1 MKSINDYVN
10 VRIAEARTRKKTDE
24 PVPDDDI
31 TITDG
36 KRVKVDVS
44 KLKGKPESANK
55 GCFAIDPP
63 TDDDAIRWDGVPR
76 PENVEELLDRISGDR
91 DFFVIGHAGWAKTS
105 IIKKAAHKYGKTV
118 ITVSLDN
125 IPAED
130 MGGIPVPVEKGGRH
144 EQVVLLPTWAQY
156 MYDAMMDE
164 NDHTEFLLFFDEM
177 NQAPGEVLNTL
188 MRIVLEKQ
196 ICGIQFDNFMVGG
209 AGNYADENDCVHDLP
224 KPLMKRMSLI
234 AWKDKDKESWED
246 WMDDYMRKTWEN
258 EFDGKASELL
268 DVIEKYMEA
277 FDNPRDIELE
287 IFKDIR
293 NKINNAIKRGKPLTK
308 EDVSLRV
315 LKGKI
320 TTLLADAKTLDEL
333 KAKKEEV
340 LSDFNRAKAVDEIA
354 GKMYE
359 ILTNSAGENTKKGT
373 QNLGKKAVM
382 MSNEQ
387 LNKALRVAQ
396 EGHIY
401 WPVDGN
407 GRKTSSSDTIIVS
420 RDNLMDIY
428 EITKQ
433 QQDQIETAM
442 GDIDGADGYAW
453 QTEKDAKK
461 KNSSWLTYAEAC
473 KKYPELI

>member
-1 MKSINDYVN
+1 MKGINDY
-10 VRIAEARTRKKTDE
+10 IFEYGTKKNPSE
-24 PVPDDDI
+24 PVPDGDI

-36 KRVKVDVS
+36 KKVKVDVS
-44 KLKGKPESANK
+44 KLKGKPESYNK

-63 TDDDAIRWDGVPR
+63 TDDDAIRWDGVPK
-76 PENVEELLDRISGDR
+76 PENVEELMDRISSDR

-105 IIKKAAHKYGKTV
+105 IIKKVAHKYGKTV

-130 MGGIPVPVEKGGRH
+130 MGGIPIPVEKGGRH

-156 MYDAMMDE
+156 MYDAMMDD
-164 NDHTEFLLFFDEM
+164 NDNREFLLFFDEM

-209 AGNYADENDCVHDLP
+209 AGNYVDENACVHDLP
-224 KPLMKRMSLI
+224 KPLLKRMSLI
-234 AWKDKDKESWED
+234 AWKDKDRESWED
-246 WMDDYMRKTWEN
+246 WMDDYMRKKWEN

-287 IFKDIR
+287 IFKDMK

-308 EDVSLRV
+308 DDVSLRV

-320 TTLLADAKTLDEL
+320 TTLLADVKTLDEL

-340 LSDFNRAKAVDEIA
+340 LNDFNRVKAIDEIA
-354 GKMYE
+354 EKMYD
-359 ILTNSAGENTKKGT
+359 ILTNSSGENVKKGSD
-373 QNLGKKAVM
+373 NIDKKAVLM
-382 MSNEQ
+382 NNDQ
-387 LNKALRVAQ
+387 LNKILKVAR
-396 EGHIY
+396 
-401 WPVDGN
+401 N
-407 GRKTSSSDTIIVS
+407 GRFTYPKTDDGRNAPNADTIIVS
-420 RDNLMDIY
+420 RDNLLDIY

-453 QTEKDAKK
+453 QTEKEAKQ